1 MTAETSPLAVAPP
14 DVRALFADAGA
25 SPHLRLDVFDLAAVA
40 MGLITPWGYW
50 LRANPAMAEL
60 FGYPLEE
67 FLGLHAD
74 ELIHPDDFD
83 RARSERI
90 RLVSR
95 ETHETRI
102 ELRCLQRSG
111 ETIWTHH
118 HVTALSMPDREAA
131 YLLVQIEDISER
143 KAHERDMEA
152 VSEALA
158 RSNRDLEEFVVVAS
172 HDLRAPLVTVQGLA
186 TMLAEEYWDRLDDD
200 GRHLLDRI
208 IANADQMQTLL
219 GELLEIS
226 RLGRT
231 EADFSPVDLGD
242 VVHYVEDQ
250 QKFTLQRRNA
260 VLSCNLSGVAVTA
273 NWTRMTQLF
282 ANLIDNAL
290 KYTPSDRTP
299 QIEIGSTDAGDHWII
314 TVADNGIGIPEDHQ
328 ESVFSM
334 FHRLRPGKELNPGGT
349 GIGLALVERI
359 VRLHGGEIWIDPSR
373 VQGTAFCFT
382 LPKLDQ
388 DEESTAS

>member
-1 MTAETSPLAVAPP
+1 MTAETSPLAAIPP
-14 DVRALFADAGA
+14 DVRTLFADAA
-25 SPHLRLDVFDLAAVA
+25 ISPHLRLDVFDLAAVA

-67 FLGLHAD
+67 FLGFHAD

-95 ETHETRI
+95 QTHETRI
-102 ELRCLQRSG
+102 ELRCIQRSG

-118 HVTALSMPDREAA
+118 HVTALRMPDREAA
-131 YLLVQIEDISER
+131 YLLVQIEDITER

-186 TMLAEEYWDRLDDD
+186 TMLAEEYRDRLDDD

-208 IANADQMQTLL
+208 IDNADQMQKLL

-231 EADFSPVDLGD
+231 EADFSPVDLSEI
-242 VVHYVEDQ
+242 VQQVQDQ
-250 QKFTLQRRNA
+250 QKFSLQHRNA
-260 VLSCNLSGVAVTA
+260 ELICDLAGVVVMA

-290 KYTPSDRTP
+290 KYTPAGRIP
-299 QIEIGSTDAGDHWII
+299 RIEISAADAGDHWTIA
-314 TVADNGIGIPEDHQ
+314 VADNGIGIPEDHQ
-328 ESVFSM
+328 ESVFRM
-334 FHRLRPGKELNPGGT
+334 FQRLRSGTDLNPAGT

-373 VQGTAFCFT
+373 TQGTAFCFT

-388 DEESTAS
+388 DEENTPS